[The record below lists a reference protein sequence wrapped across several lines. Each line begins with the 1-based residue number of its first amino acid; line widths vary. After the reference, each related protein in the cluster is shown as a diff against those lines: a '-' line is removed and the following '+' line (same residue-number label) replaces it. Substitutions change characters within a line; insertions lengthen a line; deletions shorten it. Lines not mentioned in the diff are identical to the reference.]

1 MDYGIKKTNFE
12 TLFEQQKI
20 LLLCHVYFLSGKTVH
35 ISLNVIYSYGFLDF
49 GFEYK
54 HSRGQIFCTYILRLY
69 IAIFSVQDASNLL
82 KRRLSCR
89 FAFLC

>member
-35 ISLNVIYSYGFLDF
+35 ISLNLLYSYGFLDF

-54 HSRGQIFCTYILRLY
+54 HSRRTNILHLHFTFIYCQLFCSQML
-69 IAIFSVQDASNLL
+69 AIY
-82 KRRLSCR
+82 
-89 FAFLC
+89 